1 MLSELFKIYKKE
13 VYGPQVK
20 KSSFYY
26 LFKTQ
31 FGPKRKNKKNPRI
44 RISKY
49 SSHSRCDLCVQLQE
63 ARKKINQPEDL
74 AKVRSLTEAHRTEYS
89 EARIEVNR
97 QMDLALSQ
105 PKTWFGMQIDDMDNS
120 KSYLPKLTENYKSLV
135 STTRLKTKITGCI
148 IVSSLYENNRKC
160 HFFTNHDQFENGSN
174 KVKV

>member
-1 MLSELFKIYKKE
+1 MDLRWKSLPSTIYSKLNLDLKGKTKKILESGYRNT
-13 VYGPQVK
+13 VLIHVVIFA
-20 KSSFYY
+20 SSF
-26 LFKTQ
+26 
-31 FGPKRKNKKNPRI
+31 RKQGKN
-44 RISKY
+44 
-49 SSHSRCDLCVQLQE
+49 
-63 ARKKINQPEDL
+63 NQPEDL
-74 AKVRSLTEAHRTEYS
+74 AKVWSLTDAHRNEYS